1 MLSDIDGENASRN
14 FIMSDEKPMTSGLV
28 RRRRRKN
35 VEGRRKGGERDGE
48 ERGGDVW
55 KVKNVCV

>member
-1 MLSDIDGENASRN
+1 
-14 FIMSDEKPMTSGLV
+14 MSDEKPMTSGLV